1 MANHSLSPRNK
12 FAKRHYEAIALA
24 MQDARF
30 HLRNTAL
37 AQWEC
42 AVNCLADAFAA
53 TMASSSVNVSTEHAN
68 PEQMYGLGANSK
80 ASANA
85 GLFSFNGEH
94 STMTIE
100 ITTASVVLARL
111 RARQAVKRELQKA
124 GIKVSNYS
132 AREISSW
139 AQRLP

>member
-42 AVNCLADAFAA
+42 AVNCLADALAA
-53 TMASSSVNVSTEHAN
+53 DNGQFKRERFKRACE
-68 PEQMYGLGANSK
+68 PGAN
-80 ASANA
+80 
-85 GLFSFNGEH
+85 
-94 STMTIE
+94 
-100 ITTASVVLARL
+100 V
-111 RARQAVKRELQKA
+111 RAR
-124 GIKVSNYS
+124 S
-132 AREISSW
+132 
-139 AQRLP
+139 